1 MADLFFEYEAGKN
14 FIKSTNVKVFPCAF
28 RGHDADDSNRPFD
41 VKSKLTTEDNLT
53 SLAKAG
59 TYIESFTDHKLVI
72 YINGYRF
79 EITDEDSDIESGEG
93 LKNKLLSGIGYKL
106 AILPKTLDLTANTAE
121 GRKETQTVLGSFN
134 STTDGT
140 ADADLDGKFDA
151 VYYFTGLVFAT
162 ETAQFS
168 QENVVIVNLLE
179 KQNNANVVKSGAY
192 LPNVSSNGNIG
203 DFMTKLNDSYTGT
216 AGSDILTNNILI
228 KDEKFSELSDYKS
241 CFNSNLDTKYF
252 GARTNYST
260 VLGGNSVAGIIGTG
274 AFATGTNN
282 IAVNKNSVAFGENN
296 AAAGVNSVVAGN
308 SNFECGKDNF
318 AIGSNNC
325 INASGSFAG
334 GFVNQV
340 TGNYSTASG
349 QFNEINGICSTVIG
363 NNNKVLASNSL
374 ATGSGNTIN
383 AGANNSFTSG
393 YNNTLSGNASAAL
406 GYGLTTNDN
415 TEIALGCYNEGTK
428 FFEIGYGTSDAK
440 KNLFSVDKDGNTNVS
455 NNLTA
460 ESANTSKALTV
471 GTNLTVNGST
481 TLKDSLSIANKKI
494 IFDGDSNYVN
504 GKLTIN
510 NSDGASL
517 GNNSITIGDYSQAFG
532 KNSVVIGTG
541 ITPEYTTITLY
552 GDPAIQAGIF
562 NKWTNSSF
570 KPTDASMIFYTTSS
584 TAGEQLLNCAKAG
597 TVVTTSLS
605 GLIVPYFKPTT
616 YDKGYSIGCT
626 TEYYNNKL
634 YYIVAVASVGNTVW
648 GKFQPAT
655 LPTGTIYRG
664 DFKFY
669 NCPTDGG
676 NDNYIAVGKN
686 GLVIDENNSAN
697 NYFYGTA
704 SMAEVAN
711 KLPNQETTGG
721 FLCIDSNFSDEKANA

>member
-1 MADLFFEYEAGKN
+1 MADLFFEYETGKS

-53 SLAKAG
+53 SLAKAD

-79 EITDEDSDIESGEG
+79 EITDEDSSIESGEG

-121 GRKETQTVLGSFN
+121 GKKETQTVLGSFN

-140 ADADLDGKFDA
+140 ADADLDGKFEG
-151 VYYFTGLVFAT
+151 VYYFTGLIFAT

-179 KQNNANVVKSGAY
+179 KQNDANAVKSGAY
-192 LPNVSSNGNIG
+192 LPNVGSNGNIG
-203 DFMTKLNDSYTGT
+203 DFMTELNDSYTGT
-216 AGSDILTNNILI
+216 AGSDILTNNTLI
-228 KDEKFSELSDYKS
+228 RNEKFSELSDYKS
-241 CFNSNLDTKYF
+241 CFSSNLDTKYF

-260 VLGGNSVAGIIGTG
+260 VLGGNSVAGITGTG

-282 IAVNKNSVAFGENN
+282 IAVSKNSVAFGENN
-296 AAAGVNSVVAGN
+296 AAAGVNSVVAGSN
-308 SNFECGKDNF
+308 NFEYGKDNF

-334 GFVNQV
+334 GFANQI
-340 TGNYSTASG
+340 TGNYSATSG
-349 QFNEINGICSTVIG
+349 QFNQINGICSAGIG
-363 NNNKVLASNSL
+363 SSNNVLGNNSL
-374 ATGSGNTIN
+374 AVGSDNTIN
-383 AGANNSFTSG
+383 AAVSNSFTSG

-415 TEIALGCYNEGTK
+415 TKIALGCYNEGTK
-428 FFEIGYGTSDAK
+428 FFEIGYGTSDGK
-440 KNLFSVDKDGNTNVS
+440 KNIFSVDKDGNTNVS

-471 GTNLTVNGST
+471 GTNLTVNESS
-481 TLKDSLSIANKKI
+481 TLKGSLSIANEKI

-510 NSDGASL
+510 NSAGASL

-552 GDPAIQAGIF
+552 GDPDIQAGIF
-562 NKWTNSSF
+562 NNWTNSSF

-584 TAGEQLLNCAKAG
+584 TDGKQLLNYAKAG
-597 TVVTTSLS
+597 TVVKTSHR

-626 TEYYNNKL
+626 AESYNNKL
-634 YYIVAVASVGNTVW
+634 YYIVVVASVGNTV
-648 GKFQPAT
+648 
-655 LPTGTIYRG
+655 
-664 DFKFY
+664 
-669 NCPTDGG
+669 
-676 NDNYIAVGKN
+676 
-686 GLVIDENNSAN
+686 
-697 NYFYGTA
+697 
-704 SMAEVAN
+704 
-711 KLPNQETTGG
+711 
-721 FLCIDSNFSDEKANA
+721 